1 MIKRIPR
8 DPPLGYEEQLSD
20 YGPWLRD
27 GNCGKTI
34 GWGFEVVRYLGEE
47 RFSGLRKFGNLEC
60 TNGPHITDTT
70 WYLIVDWL
78 TPSEAIQEYGEI
90 AQVVL
95 GPHKGFR
102 SVTFGKTTF
111 ISSRLNPLVHAINVP
126 QEKISILPKGD
137 RRLVINETK

>member
-1 MIKRIPR
+1 MDHGSEMATAGKPLDGVSKLLGIWGKRGS
-8 DPPLGYEEQLSD
+8 LGSESWEIWSVQM
-20 YGPWLRD
+20 
-27 GNCGKTI
+27 
-34 GWGFEVVRYLGEE
+34 
-47 RFSGLRKFGNLEC
+47 
-60 TNGPHITDTT
+60 GPHITDTT

-111 ISSRLNPLVHAINVP
+111 ISPRLNPLVHAINVS

-137 RRLVINETK
+137 RRLVVNETK